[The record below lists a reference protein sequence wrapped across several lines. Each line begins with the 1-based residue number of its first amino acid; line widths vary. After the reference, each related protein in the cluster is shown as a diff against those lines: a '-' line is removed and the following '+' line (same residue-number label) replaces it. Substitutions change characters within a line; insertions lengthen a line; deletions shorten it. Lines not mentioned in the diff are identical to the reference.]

1 MDSSKMDCKEYW
13 DERFEE
19 EEHYEWF
26 SQYEPYRHLVKNS
39 LDCIKGQLLVIIYK
53 INSIKIIYK

>member
-26 SQYEPYRHLVKNS
+26 SQYEPYKHLVES
-39 LDCIKGQLLVIIYK
+39 ALDSMKSWLIVICYFK
-53 INSIKIIYK
+53 SVQTL

>member
-26 SQYEPYRHLVKNS
+26 SQYEPYKHLVENS
-39 LDCIKGQLLVIIYK
+39 LNCMKGKLLVICL
-53 INSIKIIYK
+53 